1 MTEKDLLRELR
12 NAERRYAELM
22 HAAEASQD
30 PACAKIIRQHAED
43 MGLEKWHEKY
53 LSSDTIP

>member
-43 MGLEKWHEKY
+43 MGLAKWHDEHIQP
-53 LSSDTIP
+53 STT